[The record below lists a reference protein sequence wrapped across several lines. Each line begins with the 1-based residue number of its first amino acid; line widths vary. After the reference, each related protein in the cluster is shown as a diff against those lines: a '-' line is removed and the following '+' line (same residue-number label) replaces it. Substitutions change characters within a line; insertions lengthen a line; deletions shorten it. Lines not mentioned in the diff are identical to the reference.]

1 MGTSLGT
8 LLGFSIYVL
17 LWMAALENGK
27 KRKIG
32 LTITSFLSLFLTP
45 IIGCIVPLFTKRIDK
60 TQKYPTYKQRL
71 PYENTTAMLIA
82 AILYTLF
89 GLLALFLWIMSE
101 FEKYSFIV
109 NSCILLYGAYTLFN
123 ERKEL
128 QLAKKEL
135 SIGESDDA
143 PQMKAPIISGSNML
157 NFVFVSNVQQR
168 IVAESNSHEM
178 ARSVRRIEVRPDGE
192 DEYWVNITDGENG
205 QAIILQVPMH
215 KDSYSAIDECWA
227 LRSNDVSGEY
237 TLNVFYK
244 DGQVYKCIIYRKSKD
259 IYIHYLNE

>member
-1 MGTSLGT
+1 MGT

-45 IIGCIVPLFTKRIDK
+45 IIGCLVTLFTKRIDK

-82 AILYTLF
+82 TILYILF
-89 GLLALFLWIMSE
+89 GLLAFFLWIMSE
-101 FEKYSFIV
+101 FQKYTFLV
-109 NSCILLYGAYTLFN
+109 NCGILLYGAYTLFN
-123 ERKEL
+123 EREEL
-128 QLAKKEL
+128 LLAKKDI
-135 SIGESDDA
+135 SGGGSDDA
-143 PQMKAPIISGSNML
+143 PPKNVEIISDNYYL
-157 NFVFVSNVQQR
+157 NFVFESNIQRR
-168 IVAESNSHEM
+168 IVADTDSYKTAQSI
-178 ARSVRRIEVRPDGE
+178 RRIEVKPDGK
-192 DEYWVNITDGENG
+192 DNYRVSITDGESSQPIMQQVLM
-205 QAIILQVPMH
+205 QAI
-215 KDSYSAIDECWA
+215 SYSDVDECWS
-227 LRSNDVSGEY
+227 LKSNDDSGEY
-237 TLNVFYK
+237 SLNVFYK